1 MLNEILFKYNNL
13 IHMLYVQC
21 QEIEKCFA
29 EHILCK
35 PGCHQCCLVEKS
47 VLPIEAFIIE
57 QQLQSFSKERIK
69 KLLANHRADD
79 SICPMLWKNR
89 CAVYPARPISCRIIG
104 LPILYCEA
112 EISFVDYCHLNF
124 TRLPANHRF
133 KKNLI
138 LDLRQINSE
147 LARLDLEFNDNIL
160 QKKWR
165 PNQRILLKDIL
176 NKQKPDRR
184 SKGNRNK
191 DSRNLSQL

>member
-1 MLNEILFKYNNL
+1 
-13 IHMLYVQC
+13 MLYVQC
-21 QEIEKCFA
+21 QELEKCFA

-57 QQLQSFSKERIK
+57 QQLQSLSEKRIR
-69 KLLANHRADD
+69 KLRANHRAND

-89 CAVYPARPISCRIIG
+89 CAVYLVRPISCRIAG
-104 LPILYCEA
+104 LPILYREA

-124 TRLPANHRF
+124 SRLPANHQF
-133 KKNLI
+133 DQNSV
-138 LDLRQINSE
+138 LDLQQINSE
-147 LARLDLEFNDNIL
+147 LTRLDLDFSDNIL

-176 NKQKPDRR
+176 YKRKPDRLR
-184 SKGNRNK
+184 KRNRNK
-191 DSRNLSQL
+191 DGRNLSQV